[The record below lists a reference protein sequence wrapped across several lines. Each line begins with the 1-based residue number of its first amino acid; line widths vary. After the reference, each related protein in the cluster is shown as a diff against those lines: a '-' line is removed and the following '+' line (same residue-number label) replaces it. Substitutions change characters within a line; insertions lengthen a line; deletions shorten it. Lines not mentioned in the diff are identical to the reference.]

1 MFPVK
6 PVELYPSKTARCPV
20 CVLLT
25 SFTFTVCGNA
35 PNRHPLQ
42 TRLPIYKSSSTLT
55 PIPTLRDPTPSY
67 ILSQILKKE
76 NFRIYKLPKS
86 RALAQTPDTM
96 YTSVYGMLACLLACR
111 HTHTNTHKHTHCS
124 VCFIYLYTCTFC
136 ICMPVH
142 MRVWYLSHMP
152 WLMRTCRNSPK
163 PFCSHTHSQYGC
175 R

>member
-25 SFTFTVCGNA
+25 SFTFTVCGNT

-42 TRLPIYKSSSTLT
+42 TRLPTYKSSSTLT

-96 YTSVYGMLACLLACR
+96 YTSVYGVLACLHAD
-111 HTHTNTHKHTHCS
+111 THTQTHTLQRLFHLSIYMYILYMYASTHES
-124 VCFIYLYTCTFC
+124 LVLIAYAMAHAHL
-136 ICMPVH
+136 
-142 MRVWYLSHMP
+142 
-152 WLMRTCRNSPK
+152 
-163 PFCSHTHSQYGC
+163 
-175 R
+175 

>member
-25 SFTFTVCGNA
+25 SFTFTVCGNT

-42 TRLPIYKSSSTLT
+42 TRLPTYKSSSTLT

-76 NFRIYKLPKS
+76 NFRIYKVPKS

-111 HTHTNTHKHTHCS
+111 HTHTNTHTHTQTHTLQRLFHLS
-124 VCFIYLYTCTFC
+124 IYMYILY
-136 ICMPVH
+136 M
-142 MRVWYLSHMP
+142 YAS
-152 WLMRTCRNSPK
+152 
-163 PFCSHTHSQYGC
+163 THESLVLIVYAMAHAHL
-175 R
+175 